1 MSIRNNNQH
10 REEFKEFFGPM
21 MPHIRKLKLAG
32 HIGAFLTEFFV
43 LFKIS
48 SGNLPVNTKLV
59 LYVISFLLAGFVSA
73 MIEVGISKFTPFTLK
88 QIIRWK
94 FADKWFKWMFWLVC
108 LFITL
113 PLFVSH
119 PILSGIGG
127 QEIIEHTMKA
137 PTLPQLDSL
146 EKKFEA
152 KKIQLQTDNAIQTT
166 KVIALYI
173 AKEEPIMNQYKA
185 LIAQQENIKAKYQK
199 LLKEGNIWAKE
210 NSNKAA
216 NEIERLTAEMNKAL
230 SPIRAEKTTTI
241 NRQDSSLAANIK
253 YYQEE
258 TDNKK
263 NLILSRFGED
273 DRKAKARTWL
283 WGNILSFA
291 AIFCALATFVC
302 VLIIVVYNEG
312 SGESEGQETSD
323 NQVKN
328 GSFIGGLFKKIL
340 PDFGSFFDPKTSGQS
355 EVLPSSQ
362 SEVSKFETRRK
373 IGFEIT
379 NESEVLGSNKTSKT
393 SDSPEVS
400 PSKTSDSRQKPLDR
414 KPSEPELLG
423 SKKTSDLPMSRKDKD
438 RNFTAVLSAYYA
450 IKKSGR
456 EPSIKEVSDAT
467 NISTKTVSTYIKEIK
482 N

>member
-10 REEFKEFFGPM
+10 REEFRQFFGPM
-21 MPHIRKLKLAG
+21 MPHIRKLKIAG

-59 LYVISFLLAGFVSA
+59 LYVVSFILAAFVSA

-166 KVIALYI
+166 KVTALYT
-173 AKEEPIMNQYKA
+173 AKEEPTTNQYKA
-185 LIAQQENIKAKYQK
+185 LISQQENIKAKYQK
-199 LLKEGNIWAKE
+199 LLKEGNTWAKE
-210 NSNKAA
+210 NSAKAA

-230 SPIRAEKTTTI
+230 SPIRAEKTKMI
-241 NRQDSSLAANIK
+241 NQQDSVLATNIK
-253 YYQEE
+253 YYQDEKDKE
-258 TDNKK
+258 KD
-263 NLILSRFGED
+263 LILSRFGED
-273 DRKAKARTWL
+273 DRKQKARTWL

-291 AIFCALATFVC
+291 AVFCAFATFIC

-312 SGESEGQETSD
+312 SGESEDEETSD
-323 NQVKN
+323 NQPKS
-328 GSFIGGLFKKIL
+328 GSFLGGLIKKIL
-340 PDFGSFFDPKTSGQS
+340 PDFGSFFDTKTSGQS
-355 EVLPSSQ
+355 EVLPSNQ
-362 SEVSKFETRRK
+362 SEVSGFETRRK

-379 NESEVLGSNKTSKT
+379 NESEVLDNNKTSKT
-393 SDSPEVS
+393 SGQSEVS
-400 PSKTSDSRQKPLDR
+400 LSKTSDSRQKTSDR
-414 KPSEPELLG
+414 KTSDSELLG
-423 SKKTSDLPMSRKDKD
+423 SKKTSDLPTNRRDKD
-438 RNFTAVLSAYYA
+438 RNFSAVLSAYYA

-467 NISTKTVSTYIKEIK
+467 NISTKTVSAYIKEIK